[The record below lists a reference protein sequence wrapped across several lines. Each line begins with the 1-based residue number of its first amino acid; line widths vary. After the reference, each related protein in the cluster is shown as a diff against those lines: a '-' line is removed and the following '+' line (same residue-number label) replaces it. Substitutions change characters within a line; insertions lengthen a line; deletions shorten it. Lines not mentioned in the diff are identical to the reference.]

1 MRTAAIART
10 TTETDISL
18 KLCLDGSGKSVLNTG
33 CGFLDHMLTL
43 FAKHGRFDLE
53 VNCKGDVE
61 VDYHHTAEDI
71 AIVLGEAFKSALGDK
86 KGINRYAS
94 EKIPMDE
101 ALVCVTLDI
110 SGRCGYFGNLA
121 IPAPKVGDFD
131 TELVDEFMYG
141 LCRALGLNLHIEQI
155 RGSNSHHIIEG
166 VFKALGRAM
175 RTAVAIDAKFAN
187 DLPST
192 KGML

>member
-1 MRTAAIART
+1 
-10 TTETDISL
+10 
-18 KLCLDGSGKSVLNTG
+18 
-33 CGFLDHMLTL
+33 
-43 FAKHGRFDLE
+43 
-53 VNCKGDVE
+53 
-61 VDYHHTAEDI
+61 
-71 AIVLGEAFKSALGDK
+71 
-86 KGINRYAS
+86 
-94 EKIPMDE
+94 MDE

-110 SGRCGYFGNLA
+110 SGRCGYFGDLA

-166 VFKALGRAM
+166 IFKALGRAM
-175 RTAVAIDAKFAN
+175 RTAVAIDPKFAN